1 MRYILTA
8 CLLALGLA
16 RPPLFAQ
23 NQPDLRQLARDA
35 GMIFSGVV
43 EKVERVAPV
52 PGDVGTVR
60 VTFRV
65 AEGLRGAS
73 PGNVLTITEWDGLW
87 NAGDRY
93 RVGERLLLFL
103 YRPSGGLGLTT
114 TVAGEQGR
122 IRVADSTL
130 TIADVAGQIGE
141 DPPAPARHKR
151 QPKLPAKLRFLDAY
165 ADLEED

>member
-1 MRYILTA
+1 MRHILTA
-8 CLLALGLA
+8 CILALVLPH
-16 RPPLFAQ
+16 PPLSAQ
-23 NQPDLRQLARDA
+23 NQPDLRQLAGNA

-52 PGDVGTVR
+52 AGDVGTVR

-65 AEGLRGAS
+65 AEALRGAS
-73 PGNVLTITEWDGLW
+73 PGEVLTISEWDGLW

-103 YRPSGGLGLTT
+103 YSPSNSLGLTT

-122 IRVADSTL
+122 IRAADSPL
-130 TIADVAGQIGE
+130 TIAAVARQIGE
-141 DPPAPARHKR
+141 DPPGQKR
-151 QPKLPAKLRFLDAY
+151 RRKLPRKILDMFP
-165 ADLEED
+165 DLEEE